1 MKGPEDSKIDK
12 FWKAEIRRLEEEF
25 ENDITPTV
33 EKTRSAA
40 STTGRTRS
48 QRSAVLTP
56 KSSVCCDT
64 VLPRGQTK
72 GRTVSVPT
80 VPGVSIVASPF
91 NDRAFKV
98 TPMTDLAHSGT
109 GRGKHSRDLKRHERG
124 TADWEN
130 SVSMYE
136 GTPNTAETRSETM
149 PAPRRSI

>member
-48 QRSAVLTP
+48 QRSAVISVKP
-56 KSSVCCDT
+56 GKSYQS
-64 VLPRGQTK
+64 PQGQTK

-91 NDRAFKV
+91 NNKEFTV
-98 TPMTDLAHSGT
+98 TPMTDLAHSGA
-109 GRGKHSRDLKRHERG
+109 GRGKHSRDLKRHGRTVSPCMKEHQTLLRLEVKLYQHQEGAYNAG
-124 TADWEN
+124 TKK
-130 SVSMYE
+130 
-136 GTPNTAETRSETM
+136 
-149 PAPRRSI
+149 